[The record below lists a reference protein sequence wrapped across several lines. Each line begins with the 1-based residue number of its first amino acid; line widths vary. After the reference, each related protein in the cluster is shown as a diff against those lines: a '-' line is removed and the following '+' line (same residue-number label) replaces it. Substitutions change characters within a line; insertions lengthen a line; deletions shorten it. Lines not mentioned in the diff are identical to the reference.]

1 MKNFLRITIALG
13 VFLSGVVLVPAM
25 GLPSVGFNW
34 QRYAGVYNP
43 ANLEINHPSGS
54 PGSYFTVTG
63 TGFSPETTVNV
74 SANGILL
81 GVLDTSE
88 TGDLLF
94 LINSDGADLGF
105 YLIEV
110 VGNEA
115 AATQLI
121 LNSDDPQWVAEDEGP
136 VFVLPTGIAQQ
147 VLYMPVIVK

>member
-1 MKNFLRITIALG
+1 MKNILRILIALG

-43 ANLEINHPSGS
+43 ANLEINHTSGS

-74 SANGILL
+74 SANGVLL

-94 LINSDGADLGF
+94 LINSNSADLGF
-105 YLIEV
+105 YLIEA

-121 LNSDDPQWVAEDEGP
+121 LNLDDPQWPAEDEGP
-136 VFVLPTGIAQQ
+136 VFALPAGIAQQ
-147 VLYMPVIVK
+147 VLYMPVIIK